1 MKEGKTAAERE
12 REREIDREYMGMKI
26 KLQRTIYIADI
37 PPYVRPRMYKQIE
50 ESSLVLSHHG
60 MIIFP
65 DTQFGIKSSICL
77 SEVTKFDH
85 TMELTLSTILT
96 QAKLN
101 KNCAYKFKQNSQQ
114 LIM

>member
-1 MKEGKTAAERE
+1 
-12 REREIDREYMGMKI
+12 
-26 KLQRTIYIADI
+26 
-37 PPYVRPRMYKQIE
+37 MYKQIE